1 MTSAQLDPPRLRS
14 ERARRGT
21 LRTLLVLYGLV
32 AAIWVGV
39 LVSTVVDGERPDT
52 LQLLQGALWL
62 AFLLVL
68 VAQYRSIDAWRRVD
82 VGDEQRRWGVLAARV
97 LPTGGA
103 GYEGTF
109 VLTVERLRFVPG
121 TVARLRGL
129 HEASWPIAALTAV
142 RVTPVD
148 ERRRRRGGRW
158 VSIEVD
164 GGDAITILT
173 PEPHLVAD
181 ELFDALH
188 AQGLLPRPAA

>member
-1 MTSAQLDPPRLRS
+1 MTSAELDPPRLRS

-21 LRTLLVLYGLV
+21 LRTVLVLYSLV
-32 AAIWVGV
+32 AALQVAL
-39 LVSTVVDGERPDT
+39 LVSAALDGERPRT
-52 LQLLQGALWL
+52 TQLLQGAVWL
-62 AFLLVL
+62 AFLVVL
-68 VAQYRSIDAWRRVD
+68 IVQHRSIDAWRRVD
-82 VGDEQRRWGVLAARV
+82 VGGEQRRWGVLAARV

-109 VLTVERLRFVPG
+109 VLTEDRLRFVPG

-129 HEASWPIAALTAV
+129 HEESWPITALTAV

-148 ERRRRRGGRW
+148 GRRRLRGGRW

-188 AQGLLPRPAA
+188 AEGLLPRPAA